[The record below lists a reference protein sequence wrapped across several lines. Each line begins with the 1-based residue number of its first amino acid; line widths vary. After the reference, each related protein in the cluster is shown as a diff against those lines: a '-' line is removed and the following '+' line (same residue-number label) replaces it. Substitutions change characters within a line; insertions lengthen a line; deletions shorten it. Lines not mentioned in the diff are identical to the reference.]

1 MTNTTLP
8 EELLKSD
15 VLGRVRTPVD
25 RREALLDEFERSGLT
40 GQKFAALVGVKY
52 QTFASWIQKRRKVR
66 GDYGRASGVGAG
78 TAALEVAKPLQWLE
92 AVAEP
97 SAREAKGLRV
107 ELPGGA
113 SVRIEDAAQ
122 AVLVARLL
130 RELRM

>member
-52 QTFASWIQKRRKVR
+52 QTFASWI
-66 GDYGRASGVGAG
+66 
-78 TAALEVAKPLQWLE
+78 
-92 AVAEP
+92 
-97 SAREAKGLRV
+97 
-107 ELPGGA
+107 
-113 SVRIEDAAQ
+113 
-122 AVLVARLL
+122 
-130 RELRM
+130 